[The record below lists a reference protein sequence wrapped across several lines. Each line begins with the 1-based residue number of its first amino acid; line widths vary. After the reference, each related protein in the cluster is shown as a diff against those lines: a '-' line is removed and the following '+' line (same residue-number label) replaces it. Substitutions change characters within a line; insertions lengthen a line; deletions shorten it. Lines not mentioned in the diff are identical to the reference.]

1 LVRRTFANPPILGVN
16 IPNQLPQKS
25 CCVRLEKGF
34 TSDLCRYFVVF
45 HYMSAQKVVNLPV
58 HATSVYVTGR
68 WSFFNIKWI
77 HVQYFPYK
85 SLKVLRHKWAVVWQ
99 QAQKTL
105 LLRPKTVLGSI
116 VVLIVWLFCL
126 PSPLFQKPLSV
137 VLEDREGSLLGA
149 RIASDGQ
156 WRFPGVDS
164 LPSKYVDC
172 VIAFEDKR
180 FWWHP
185 GIDPLSLGR
194 ALWLNLSKGRVVSGG
209 STLTMQVIRM
219 ARDNPGRTVWE
230 KIVEAFLATRLEL
243 TYSKMEILSLYASNA
258 PFGGNVVGIEA
269 ASWRYYGKH
278 PGLLT
283 WAEAATLAV
292 LPNSPALI
300 HPGRNRAVLVAK
312 RNRLLE
318 RLRDAGSISPSACEY
333 AMEEPLPDQP
343 LPLPQLAPYLLD
355 RLMQSDALG
364 VSAGRARFRT
374 TIDKH
379 LQERV
384 NQILARRQ
392 EQYRGNGVFN
402 LASVIIDVP
411 TGNVL
416 AYLGNVPGSGKDHG
430 ESVDVIAAPRSTGS
444 ILKPYL
450 YALALESGDILPAS
464 LLRDVPIQLGQYR
477 PENYYETYD
486 GAVPAR
492 RALIRSLNVP
502 FVLLLQQYGLEK
514 FHFNLQRMGLSTL
527 NKPPDHYGLSLI
539 LGGAEANLL
548 DITNTYACMSRR
560 LGTYYDRNG
569 RYASDDF
576 RGVYFLRRSGGQQ
589 QGGGRLTAE
598 GNLLGAGAI
607 WYTFEA
613 MREVERPNSAGEW
626 ELFRAGQPIA
636 WKTGTSFGFRDAWAA
651 GVTPRY
657 AVGVWV
663 GNADGE
669 GRPGL
674 IGVEFAAPVLFEIF
688 EQLPR
693 EERWFDPPYDD
704 MVRAAVCRESGFRAG
719 EYCTSDT
726 VWIPKN
732 GLKSG
737 VCPYHQRL
745 HLDATAQWQV
755 TGDCES
761 PALMQHRAW
770 FVLPP
775 VEEYYFKNKNPW
787 YVTPPPFRADC
798 AGTQS
803 AQRQNPMQLLY
814 PKQSTRI
821 YVPVDLNGQLSSTI
835 FQVAHRVPET
845 EIYWHLD
852 GAYLGATKTF
862 HQMAL
867 QPSIGPHHLVLVDK
881 NGFRLE
887 QHFEIVG
894 KAGKG

>member
-1 LVRRTFANPPILGVN
+1 
-16 IPNQLPQKS
+16 
-25 CCVRLEKGF
+25 
-34 TSDLCRYFVVF
+34 
-45 HYMSAQKVVNLPV
+45 M
-58 HATSVYVTGR
+58 
-68 WSFFNIKWI
+68 
-77 HVQYFPYK
+77 
-85 SLKVLRHKWAVVWQ
+85 
-99 QAQKTL
+99 
-105 LLRPKTVLGSI
+105 
-116 VVLIVWLFCL
+116 
-126 PSPLFQKPLSV
+126 
-137 VLEDREGSLLGA
+137 VLEDREGVLLGA
-149 RIASDGQ
+149 RIATDGQ
-156 WRFPGVDS
+156 WRFPAADS
-164 LPSKYVDC
+164 LPSKYADC

-185 GIDPLSLGR
+185 GVDPMSLGR

-219 ARDNPGRTVWE
+219 VRDNPSRNIWE
-230 KIVEAFLATRLEL
+230 KIVEAFMATRLEL
-243 TYSKMEILSLYASNA
+243 TYSKKEILSLYASNA

-300 HPGRNRAVLVAK
+300 HPGRNRDALVAK

-318 RLRDAGSISPSACEY
+318 HLRDEGKITATACEF

-343 LPLPQLAPYLLD
+343 LPLPQLAPHLLD
-355 RLMQSDALG
+355 RLTQSDSLG
-364 VSAGRARFRT
+364 VASGRTRFRT
-374 TIDKH
+374 TIDKQ

-384 NQILARRQ
+384 AEILARRQ
-392 EQYRGNGVFN
+392 EVYKGNGVFN
-402 LASVIIDVP
+402 LAAVIIDVP
-411 TGNVL
+411 TGDVL
-416 AYLGNVPGSGKDHG
+416 AYLGNVPGAGKDHG
-430 ESVDVIAAPRSTGS
+430 ESVDVIGAPRSTGS

-450 YALALESGDILPAS
+450 YALSLESGDILPAS
-464 LLRDVPIQLGQYR
+464 LLHDVPTQLGQYR

-502 FVLLLQQYGLEK
+502 FVLLLQRYGLEK
-514 FHFNLQRMGLSTL
+514 FHFNLQRLGLSTI

-548 DITNTYACMSRR
+548 DITNTYACMGRT
-560 LGTYYDRNG
+560 LGAYYDRNG
-569 RYASDDF
+569 KYARDDF
-576 RGVYFLRRSGGQQ
+576 RGVNFLRGTTANGLRPTAY
-589 QGGGRLTAE
+589 GGRSTVNGQKSKVNGQRSTVKSQWSSA
-598 GNLLGAGAI
+598 NDLLSAGAI

-613 MREVERPNSAGEW
+613 MREVERPNSTGEW
-626 ELFRAGQPIA
+626 ELFRASRPVA

-688 EQLPR
+688 EQLPQ
-693 EERWFDPPYDD
+693 EGRWFDPPYDD
-704 MVRAAVCRESGFRAG
+704 MVQAPVCKQSGFRAG
-719 EYCTSDT
+719 EYCEADT
-726 VWIPKN
+726 VWIPKS

-737 VCPYHQRL
+737 VCQHHQLL
-745 HLDATAQWQV
+745 HLDPTGQFQV
-755 TGDCES
+755 NGDCES
-761 PALMQHRAW
+761 PAVMLHRPW

-775 VEEYYFKNKNPW
+775 IEEYYFKSKNPW

-803 AQRQNPMQLLY
+803 AQRQTPMQLIY
-814 PKQSTRI
+814 PKQATRI
-821 YVPVDLNGQLSSTI
+821 YVPVDLNGKLSSTI
-835 FQVAHRVPET
+835 FQVAHRTPET

-852 GAYLGATKTF
+852 GSFLGTTKTF

-867 QPSIGPHHLVLVDK
+867 QPSIGQHHLALVDK

-887 QHFEIVG
+887 QDFEIVG
-894 KAGKG
+894 KGK